1 MESDI
6 VTPRDKIVYATIEC
20 IEKHGI
26 DNLTIRS
33 TSPKTAGVNSAA
45 INYYFRSKDLLI
57 AEAVRT
63 SLHHAFSDWELYLSN
78 PELTPIE
85 RFRGFLTD
93 FFEGGM
99 RFPGMTRAYL
109 FESAMQERYEN
120 LFVPRFNALLE
131 RFTEGLRESGS
142 NIPEEKIRYSVVQ
155 ILSALTLVVLLPDF
169 FNDFL
174 GKGFRDETVRKA
186 YVDHLLERYLTASGA
201 GSINP

>member
-1 MESDI
+1 MEDAPLN
-6 VTPRDKIVYATIEC
+6 PRDKIVYATIAC
-20 IEKHGI
+20 IEKQGI
-26 DNLTIRS
+26 GRLTIRS
-33 TSPKTAGVNSAA
+33 IAKEAGVNSAA
-45 INYYFRSKDLLI
+45 INYYFRTKDLLI

-78 PELTPIE
+78 QDLTPVE

-120 LFVPRFNALLE
+120 QFVPRFNALLD
-131 RFTEGLRESGS
+131 RFVQGLHESVPDIPESG
-142 NIPEEKIRYSVVQ
+142 IRYSVVQ
-155 ILSALTLVVLLPDF
+155 IMSAITFAVLLPDY

-174 GKGFRDETVRKA
+174 GKGFRDETVRKD
-186 YVDHLLERYLTASGA
+186 YINHLLKVYLT
-201 GSINP
+201 